1 MDEISKTKKYFLIVI
16 GLIVITGIIM
26 VFSSSYILSKEY
38 YGSSTRYL
46 FKQLIFLGIGL
57 AAAFVLSKTKMTF
70 WFKNIYIFNGFIT
83 FLLFLTITPMG
94 KIIKGSQRWL
104 DFGFFSFQPGE
115 IIKYTL
121 CFSAIY
127 YFSRYASYTI
137 KERSLNSLNFIIPL
151 VILLLQ
157 PDFGTF
163 SISAILICFACFLSN
178 FPRKYFYSAFVLG
191 TVACAGILISAPYRV
206 KRLLAFMDPWQ
217 DAKNSGFQIIQSYL
231 AFANGHIFGQGIGN
245 SNEKLFYLPEAH
257 NDFILSVIGEELGF
271 VGVLF
276 IIFLFLMFTY
286 YGFKLAIS
294 VKSKLNQQIIAS
306 LVFAISIQAFLNMG
320 VVLGLLP
327 TKGLNLPL
335 ISYGGTSLV
344 ANLIALGFV
353 FCCLNAKSQINENQ
367 LGPL

>member
-1 MDEISKTKKYFLIVI
+1 
-16 GLIVITGIIM
+16 M

-38 YGSSTRYL
+38 YGSSTKYL
-46 FKQLIFLGIGL
+46 FRQLTFLFFGL
-57 AAAFVLSKTKMTF
+57 GLAFVLSKTKMMF
-70 WFKNIYIFNGFIT
+70 WFKNIYLFNGFVS

-94 KIIKGSQRWL
+94 KVIKGSQRWL

-115 IIKYTL
+115 VVKYTL

-127 YFSRYASYTI
+127 YFSRFASYTV
-137 KERSLNSLNFIIPL
+137 KERSLNVLNFAIPL
-151 VILLLQ
+151 FLLLMQ

-163 SISAILICFACFLSN
+163 SISLILICFACFLSS
-178 FPRKYFYSAFVLG
+178 FPRTYFYSAFVLG
-191 TVACAGILISAPYRV
+191 VVAVAGILISAPYRV
-206 KRLLAFMDPWQ
+206 KRLMAFMDPWK

-231 AFANGHIFGQGIGN
+231 AFANGHFFGQGIGN

-271 VGVLF
+271 VGVF
-276 IIFLFLMFTY
+276 AVVALFLLFTY
-286 YGFKLAIS
+286 YGFKLALS
-294 VKSKLNQQIIAS
+294 ARSKLNQQIIAC
-306 LVFAISIQAFLNMG
+306 LVFSISIQAFLNMG

-344 ANLIALGFV
+344 ANLVALGFV
-353 FCCLNAKSQINENQ
+353 FCCLSGKSQIDESK

>member
-1 MDEISKTKKYFLIVI
+1 MDDTEKTKKFFLITI
-16 GLIVITGIIM
+16 SLILIIGIIM

-38 YGSSTRYL
+38 YGSSTKYL
-46 FKQLIFLGIGL
+46 FRQVFFLCFGL
-57 AAAFVLSKTKMTF
+57 GAAFVLSKTKMTF
-70 WFKNIYIFNGFIT
+70 WFKNIYVFNGFVT
-83 FLLFLTITPMG
+83 FLLFLTVTPMG
-94 KIIKGSQRWL
+94 KVIKGSQRWL

-115 IIKYTL
+115 VIKYTL

-127 YFSRYASYTI
+127 YFSRFASYTV
-137 KERSLNSLNFIIPL
+137 KERSLNALNFVAPL

-178 FPRKYFYSAFVLG
+178 FPRRYFYSAFVVG
-191 TVACAGILISAPYRV
+191 AIASVGILISAPYRV
-206 KRLLAFMDPWQ
+206 KRLMAFLNPWS
-217 DAKNSGFQIIQSYL
+217 DARDSGFQIIQSYL
-231 AFANGHIFGQGIGN
+231 AFANGHVFGQGIGN

-271 VGVLF
+271 VGVF
-276 IIFLFLMFTY
+276 AVVMLFLLFTY
-286 YGFKLAIS
+286 YGFKLAMS

-327 TKGLNLPL
+327 TKGLNLPF

-344 ANLIALGFV
+344 ANIVALGFV
-353 FCCLNAKSQINENQ
+353 FCCLNNKSQIDEKK

>member
-1 MDEISKTKKYFLIVI
+1 MLEIDKNKKYFLLTI
-16 GLIVITGIIM
+16 GLILIIGIIM

-38 YGSSTRYL
+38 YGTPTRYL
-46 FKQLIFLGIGL
+46 TKQLIFLCLGL
-57 AAAFVLSKTKMTF
+57 GTAFVLSRTKMTY
-70 WFKNIYIFNGFIT
+70 WFKNIYIFNGFVT
-83 FLLFLTITPMG
+83 FLLLLTITPMG

-115 IIKYTL
+115 IIKYTI

-127 YFSRYASYTI
+127 YFSRFEAYSPR
-137 KERSLNSLNFIIPL
+137 ERLIHSLNFIIPL
-151 VILLLQ
+151 IILLVQ

-178 FPRKYFYSAFVLG
+178 FPRKYFYSAFILG
-191 TVACAGILISAPYRV
+191 AVSSVGILFAAPYRV
-206 KRLLAFMDPWQ
+206 KRLMAFMDPWS

-271 VGVLF
+271 LGILFIVVLF
-276 IIFLFLMFTY
+276 LLFTY
-286 YGFKLAIS
+286 FGFKLALS
-294 VKSKLNQQIIAS
+294 VRSKLNQQIIAC
-306 LVFAISIQAFLNMG
+306 LIFAISIQAFLNMG

-327 TKGLNLPL
+327 TKGLNLPF

-353 FCCLNAKSQINENQ
+353 FCCLNKKSQIDPKK

>member
-1 MDEISKTKKYFLIVI
+1 
-16 GLIVITGIIM
+16 
-26 VFSSSYILSKEY
+26 
-38 YGSSTRYL
+38 
-46 FKQLIFLGIGL
+46 
-57 AAAFVLSKTKMTF
+57 MTF
-70 WFKNIYIFNGFIT
+70 WFKNIYIFNGFVT

-127 YFSRYASYTI
+127 YFSRFASYTF
-137 KERSLNSLNFIIPL
+137 KERSLNALNFIVPL
-151 VILLLQ
+151 TILLLQ

-163 SISAILICFACFLSN
+163 SISAILICFACFLSS
-178 FPRKYFYSAFVLG
+178 FPRKYFYSAFIVGALAS
-191 TVACAGILISAPYRV
+191 VAILVSAPYRV
-206 KRLLAFMDPWQ
+206 KRLMAFLNPWS
-217 DAKNSGFQIIQSYL
+217 DARDRGFQIIQSYL

-271 VGVLF
+271 VGVFAVVML
-276 IIFLFLMFTY
+276 FLFFTY
-286 YGFKLAIS
+286 YGFKLAMS
-294 VKSKLNQQIIAS
+294 TKSKLNQQIIAS

-327 TKGLNLPL
+327 TKGLNLPF

-344 ANLIALGFV
+344 ANLVALGFV
-353 FCCLNAKSQINENQ
+353 FCCLNKKSQIDERK